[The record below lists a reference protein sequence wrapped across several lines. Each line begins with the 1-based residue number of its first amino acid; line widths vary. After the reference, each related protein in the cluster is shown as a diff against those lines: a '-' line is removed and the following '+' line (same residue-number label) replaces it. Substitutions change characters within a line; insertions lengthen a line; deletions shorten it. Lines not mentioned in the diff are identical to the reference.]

1 LKEPL
6 KTLREKRQDAE
17 REAEKKKQSMKYPTK
32 DELRAEAEEPAPE
45 IVLTISDE
53 SGAPIRRITG
63 PITAGMHRVNWD
75 LRYAPPAL
83 VFTEVSEGDEDYGP
97 SRITGPLVLPGK
109 YTVSLAQKVNGVTTE
124 LAGPVS
130 FNVRTEPEQVLSPQD
145 RQAQFEFHRRVAGL
159 YRALAGALGASD
171 EVKTRLRDIRRALRE
186 TTASNAQLFA
196 TADQIEKHLDGIL
209 RVMRGDEVLRKR
221 EENTPMSIADRV
233 ESIMDEERFSDA
245 KPTQTHVETFNVAS
259 QQFTQQLAALR
270 QLIDTDLVNLE
281 KQMEAAGAPWTPGR
295 LPDWKPEK

>member
-1 LKEPL
+1 
-6 KTLREKRQDAE
+6 
-17 REAEKKKQSMKYPTK
+17 
-32 DELRAEAEEPAPE
+32 
-45 IVLTISDE
+45 
-53 SGAPIRRITG
+53 
-63 PITAGMHRVNWD
+63 
-75 LRYAPPAL
+75 
-83 VFTEVSEGDEDYGP
+83 
-97 SRITGPLVLPGK
+97 
-109 YTVSLAQKVNGVTTE
+109 
-124 LAGPVS
+124 
-130 FNVRTEPEQVLSPQD
+130 
-145 RQAQFEFHRRVAGL
+145 L